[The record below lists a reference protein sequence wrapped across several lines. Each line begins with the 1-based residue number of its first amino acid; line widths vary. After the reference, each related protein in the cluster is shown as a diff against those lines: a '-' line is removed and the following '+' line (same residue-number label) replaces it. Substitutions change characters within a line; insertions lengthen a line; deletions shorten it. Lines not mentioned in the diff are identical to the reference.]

1 MDLLDAH
8 GRAMR
13 GFDRVVLQVGKHQ
26 WQNQTPCTEWDVRDL
41 VNHLVAE
48 QLWVPH
54 LLAGTSLDEVG
65 DRFDGDVLGSDPIQ
79 AWSESATT
87 ARSAWTA
94 PGAREREVHV
104 TSGVIGAEEYGWQM
118 TLDLAVHGWD
128 LATAIGAPD
137 PIDPDLAQSL
147 LEHVAPEVEQWQGAG
162 IFAPPVEVG
171 ADASPSARL
180 VGLLGRDPR

>member
-13 GFDRVVLQVGKHQ
+13 SFDGVVLQVGTNQ

-41 VNHLVAE
+41 LNHLVAE

-54 LLAGTSLDEVG
+54 LLAGRTLDEVG

-79 AWSESATT
+79 AWSESATA

-94 PGAREREVHV
+94 PGARDREVQV
-104 TSGVIGAEEYGWQM
+104 SGGEIAAEEYGWQM

-128 LATAIGAPD
+128 LATAIDAPD
-137 PIDPDLAQSL
+137 PIDPDLAQNL
-147 LEHVAPEVEQWQGAG
+147 LEHVAPEVEQWQDAG

-171 ADASPSARL
+171 ADASSSARL
-180 VGLLGRDPR
+180 VGLLGRDPG

>member
-13 GFDRVVLQVGKHQ
+13 GFDRVVLQVGPQQ
-26 WQNQTPCTEWDVRDL
+26 WQNRTPCTEWDVRDL
-41 VNHLVAE
+41 LNHLVAE

-54 LLAGTSLDEVG
+54 LLAGRTLAEVG
-65 DRFDGDVLGSDPIQ
+65 DRFDDDVLGSDPVG
-79 AWSESATT
+79 AWSESATA
-87 ARSAWTA
+87 ARSAWTS
-94 PGAREREVHV
+94 PGARKREVHV
-104 TSGVIGAEEYGWQM
+104 TGGVIGAEEYGWQM

-137 PIDPDLAQSL
+137 PIEPDLARRL
-147 LEHVAPEVEQWQGAG
+147 LDHVTPEIEQWQSAG
-162 IFAPPVEVG
+162 IFAPPVEVA
-171 ADASPSARL
+171 ADAGPSARL